1 MVRRV
6 GAHLF
11 IEVPLAA
18 PPPASHFLFFS
29 LSLSLLSCYTTL

>member
-18 PPPASHFLFFS
+18 RPPLPIFFRFFLC
-29 LSLSLLSCYTTL
+29 LLSCYTTLRL